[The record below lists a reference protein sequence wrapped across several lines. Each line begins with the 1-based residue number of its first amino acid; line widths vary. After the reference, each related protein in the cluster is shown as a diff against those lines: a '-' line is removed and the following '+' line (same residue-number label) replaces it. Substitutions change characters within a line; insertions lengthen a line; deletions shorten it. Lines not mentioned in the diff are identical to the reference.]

1 MNLSTSNSKSQGAK
15 SMTSQKLYAKTV
27 VSIGLCMV
35 TALVIIHLILN
46 SMGAKEQ
53 GVFGRVAQ
61 SRAALSKIVKEPDDL
76 VMFFGS
82 SMTRAGFSPRQFDA
96 NLAESGINTMSFNYG
111 FGGLN
116 PYFQDF
122 LSRRIV
128 ENLEDNGRRLKLT
141 MIEFNPFQTTTTRW
155 GRANTVLD
163 AYSSFLMS
171 DSELLDM
178 ALQDITQ
185 GVRLFNIKYLRN
197 DISAEMFTTYWGREL
212 FPSNVRRTFRDDK
225 ETRAE
230 RNRLRKLLSEQFDK
244 EYPNYVDAQWSYE
257 WRGGGTI
264 PHERPAE
271 TLALFDA
278 YYDVSQTDASMKND
292 RLGRIRSADI
302 EELHF
307 EPLLVE
313 HFINIVKNF
322 QRVSD
327 NLEVIMLPKNS
338 KWINTTPEAEK
349 RLAEAVKQIEQATGI
364 TMTNHQNLPEITS
377 NMYSD
382 TTHLSRYR
390 GGVAYTDYLLEQY
403 VGVFDR

>member
-1 MNLSTSNSKSQGAK
+1 
-15 SMTSQKLYAKTV
+15 MTSQKLYAKTV

-155 GRANTVLD
+155 DRANTVLD

-212 FPSNVRRTFRDDK
+212 FPSNVRRTFRNDK